1 MTLLPPDFSSHLAEL
16 RKRLITSLMAIV
28 ICAGIAIFFAKELTY
43 LLMIPLFRS
52 APFVGKLIYTNL
64 TEAFMSYLKVSLFA
78 GVIVSAPV
86 LLCEFW
92 LFIAPALFQN
102 EKKVFGQIILLS
114 FILFAGGALFAYF
127 LVIPQ
132 LLQFFFGLGR
142 DLLEPLPRLDAYL
155 GFIGRTLLFFG
166 LAFEV
171 PFLIVATGK
180 LGLVEKGYF
189 KEQRKYYYLALFIS
203 STLLSGGDLFSAILL
218 TLPLLGLYEIGILT
232 LKLYKTDP

>member
-1 MTLLPPDFSSHLAEL
+1 MTLLPPGYTTHLAEL
-16 RKRLITSLMAIV
+16 RKRLITSFISIV
-28 ICAGIAIFFAKELTY
+28 VCAGIAFLFAKQLTY
-43 LLMIPLFRS
+43 LLMIPLFQS
-52 APFVGKLIYTNL
+52 APFVEKLIYTNL

-86 LLCEFW
+86 LLYEFW

-102 EKKVFGQIILLS
+102 EKKVFGRIILLS
-114 FILFAGGALFAYF
+114 LSLFAGGALFAYF

-155 GFIGRTLLFFG
+155 GFIGRTLLTFG
-166 LAFEV
+166 LAFEI

-180 LGLVEKGYF
+180 LGLVKKGYF
-189 KEQRKYYYLALFIS
+189 KERRKYYYLALFIV

-218 TLPLLGLYEIGILT
+218 TLPLLGLYEIGVLT
-232 LKLYKTDP
+232 LRLF